1 MTVTE
6 EQVMPLVTEGLAELR
21 RIATLRQCGRMPSV
35 LSVRR
40 SQRRCED
47 SRRWNVRDK
56 LCCMMM
62 SLCLTGASVPM
73 RRTLRS
79 ALRMSVMLAIGHR

>member
-1 MTVTE
+1 MTE
-6 EQVMPLVTEGLAELR
+6 EQVMPLVTVGLTELR

-47 SRRWNVRDK
+47 SRKWNVRER
-56 LCCMMM
+56 LCCMTM
-62 SLCLTGASVPM
+62 SLCLTGANVPL
-73 RRTLRS
+73 RRALRS
-79 ALRMSVMLAIGHR
+79 ALRMSVMPAIGHR